1 MHRIQAKRQCREQ
14 SGNGKNGWSLK
25 CCTWLLEIIN
35 KNEPDKY
42 LREKP
47 SLQGPGIKETGGY
60 LELRTKWEAH
70 CLSQP
75 YRVQGDAASGLYD
88 TKV

>member
-1 MHRIQAKRQCREQ
+1 MLHLA
-14 SGNGKNGWSLK
+14 SLK
-25 CCTWLLEIIN
+25 SLEIID

-60 LELRTKWEAH
+60 LELSTKWEAH

-88 TKV
+88 TEV